1 MRVMRLVNMQL
12 VKWMRGPHTPGRVGG
27 RSRYGSELR
36 TVLSLLLAL
45 GTLGLSTGASN
56 VAVRYN
62 ALSHQMMCTCGCVQ
76 LLGECSHMGCP
87 DSPGMLSH
95 LNTDLSSGMSD
106 HAVLVDFEQQYG
118 PTALASPRFTRFN
131 QAAWVVPPAILILG
145 MLGAWIL
152 LRRWREGGL
161 AAVAAQ
167 AARRPTAEQSAALA
181 RVRSETGM
189 GSEFGEQNDAD
200 TTPRG
205 KSPGGGSR

>member
-1 MRVMRLVNMQL
+1 MRITDW
-12 VKWMRGPHTPGRVGG
+12 VKWMRGPQAPSTAAGRAK
-27 RSRYGSELR
+27 YGSKLR

-45 GTLGLSTGASN
+45 GTLSLSMGATDI
-56 VAVRYN
+56 AGRYN

-76 LLGECSHMGCP
+76 LLGECNHMGCP
-87 DSPGMLSH
+87 NSPGMLSH

-152 LRRWREGGL
+152 LRRWKEGGL

-167 AARRPTAEQSAALA
+167 AARKPTAEQTAALA

-189 GSEFGEQNDAD
+189 GSEFDGQDDAD
-200 TTPRG
+200 TTPGG
-205 KSPGGGSR
+205 KSSRGGSR